1 MADVMDEIRKE
12 IAENKVL
19 IYMKGTPSFP
29 QCGFSARTIDVFEDL
44 GYPYATV
51 NVLADP
57 EKREAV
63 KTFSNW
69 PTIPQV
75 YIDGKFIGGCDV
87 VSELYETGELDRL
100 LKEAHGEAAP
110 AKS

>member
-29 QCGFSARTIDVFEDL
+29 QCGFSARTIGVFEDL

-57 EKREAV
+57 EKREAI
-63 KTFSNW
+63 KAFSNW

-75 YIDGKFIGGCDV
+75 YVDGKFIGGCDIV
-87 VSELYETGELDRL
+87 TEMYENGELDRL
-100 LKEAHGEAAP
+100 LKEAHGEKATA
-110 AKS
+110 